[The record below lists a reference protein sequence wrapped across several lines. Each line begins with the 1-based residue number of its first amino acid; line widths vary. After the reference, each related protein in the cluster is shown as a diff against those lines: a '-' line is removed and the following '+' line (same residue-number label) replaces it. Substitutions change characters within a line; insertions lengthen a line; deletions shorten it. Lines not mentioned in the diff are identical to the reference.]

1 MSLLNSLR
9 RFLAP
14 ASLPALLIALVV
26 TVPILIILGS
36 VFLDSAGIWQHLR
49 TTVLPE
55 YLKNSLL
62 LSLGVGLGSVLIGL
76 PAAWLVA
83 MYRFPGRRAFEWL
96 LLLPLAMPTYLM
108 AYTYTDFLE
117 FAGPVQTWFRQ
128 LTGLGIGEY
137 WFPEIR
143 SLSGAVIIFS
153 FVLYP
158 YVYLFCRAAFLEQ
171 SICVIEASRTMG
183 RTPWQCLHSIGLP
196 LARPA
201 LVGGV
206 ALVVMESLA
215 DYGAVD
221 YFAIDTFTTGIY
233 RTWAGLGSPVG
244 AAQLSALLLVLV
256 FLILA
261 IERLSRGPRR
271 FFHTTT
277 RYRAIPAWTMS
288 RPRQALAICLC
299 LIPLGLGFLLPVGV
313 LANLA
318 IQEGITRS
326 DFLAPVRHSSILA
339 GSTALLAVCA
349 SLVLAYSKRQ
359 SPGRLR
365 SAIHQFASLGYAVPG
380 SVIAIGVMLA
390 LGEWDGLVVR
400 LGFGPILGGTVAGL
414 IFAYLVRF
422 LAVALNS
429 IEAGFQKINPS
440 LDQAGR
446 TLRAGTWRLL
456 ARVHFPLLRSS
467 ALAAGILV
475 FVDVLK
481 ELPATLI
488 IRPFNFDTLAVRV
501 YQLAGDERLAEAAV
515 PALLIVGVGLLPVV
529 ILSRMISSSRPG
541 QEVVVEP
548 PEAS

>member
-1 MSLLNSLR
+1 MSPR
-9 RFLAP
+9 RTIRQLIAP
-14 ASLPALLIALVV
+14 ASLPALAIALIVA
-26 TVPILIILGS
+26 VPILIILGS
-36 VFLDSAGIWQHLR
+36 VFLDSGGTWRHLSE
-49 TTVLPE
+49 TVLPT

-62 LSLGVGLGSVLIGL
+62 ISLGVGFGSVIIGL

-83 MYRFPGRRAFEWL
+83 MYQFPGRRVFEWL

-117 FAGPVQTWFRQ
+117 FAGPVQSWIRQ
-128 LTGLGIGEY
+128 ITGLGVGDY

-143 SLSGAVIIFS
+143 SLGGAIFTFS

-201 LVGGV
+201 LAGGV
-206 ALVVMESLA
+206 ALVIMESLA

-244 AAQLSALLLVLV
+244 AAQLSALLLTLI

-261 IERLSRGPRR
+261 IEKLSRGPRR
-271 FFHTTT
+271 FFHTTN
-277 RYRAIPAWTMS
+277 RYRAIPGWLLS
-288 RPRQALAICLC
+288 RPRQILAIALC
-299 LIPLGLGFLLPVGV
+299 SVPIIIGFLLPVGILLH
-313 LANLA
+313 LAVSQGA
-318 IQEGITRS
+318 MGGS
-326 DFLAPVRHSSILA
+326 FMDSARHSFILA
-339 GSTALLAVCA
+339 GSTAVIAVA
-349 SLVLAYSKRQ
+349 ISLVLAYSKRQ
-359 SPGRLR
+359 SPSRLR
-365 SAIHQFASLGYAVPG
+365 SAIQQMASLGYAVPG

-390 LGEWDGLVVR
+390 LGEWDGLVVK
-400 LGFGPILGGTVAGL
+400 LGFGPLLGGTIAGL
-414 IFAYLVRF
+414 LFAYVVRF

-488 IRPFNFDTLAVRV
+488 IRPFNFDTLAIRV
-501 YQLAGDERLAEAAV
+501 YHLAGDERLAEAAV
-515 PALLIVGVGLLPVV
+515 PALLIVGVGLLPVI
-529 ILSRMISSSRPG
+529 ILSRMISASRPG
-541 QEVVVEP
+541 
-548 PEAS
+548 S